1 MLHKILKID
10 DGEEIFLAEESL
22 ADLIDLPVTSEIL
35 GSEPVVVEAIEVLD
49 GEEEEEEGEEGE
61 EDDTGSDAGRRS
73 RLGIALKLTEPGEV
87 WLLLTDRYSESSPLE
102 ALPEI
107 PRSKTVVVDER
118 IFFEGVVEWLAV
130 ALKDELFC
138 ENCPVSSPPLFVPER
153 TGTLER
159 FLSPLIPSGGEVLEI
174 CCGSGMATQALRRLG
189 VRPWTCEIDS
199 CEVCN
204 GLKYGHLEPERSM
217 VLDARLLDRFFR
229 PKHFEAVVGFM
240 VGLIDDVNWPLWK
253 EILVSSSEL
262 AGEMVIYTTYTERE
276 ARMVAAALR
285 SEGWA
290 AEVVASPD
298 DLGIYDQWACIGR
311 RSG

>member
-49 GEEEEEEGEEGE
+49 GEEEGE

-118 IFFEGVVEWLAV
+118 IFFEGVVE
-130 ALKDELFC
+130 
-138 ENCPVSSPPLFVPER
+138 
-153 TGTLER
+153 
-159 FLSPLIPSGGEVLEI
+159 
-174 CCGSGMATQALRRLG
+174 
-189 VRPWTCEIDS
+189 
-199 CEVCN
+199 
-204 GLKYGHLEPERSM
+204 
-217 VLDARLLDRFFR
+217 
-229 PKHFEAVVGFM
+229 
-240 VGLIDDVNWPLWK
+240 
-253 EILVSSSEL
+253 
-262 AGEMVIYTTYTERE
+262 
-276 ARMVAAALR
+276 
-285 SEGWA
+285 
-290 AEVVASPD
+290 
-298 DLGIYDQWACIGR
+298 
-311 RSG
+311 